1 MDLAKI
7 YAINDMSILTTKNE
21 VCNFLGKVNYVAW
34 FIVKL
39 FSMHESIFKLL
50 KKEYQIWIGCE
61 LPKGIKKKKKIKLY
75 ILNPLMLVSLTHWHF
90 VPTPQHYKKIH
101 EIDTQTTSWG
111 KMKGNSHLFPQ

>member
-39 FSMHESIFKLL
+39 FSMHEFIFKLL

-61 LPKGIKKKKKIKLY
+61 LPKGIKKKKKNQIVY
-75 ILNPLMLVSLTHWHF
+75 P
-90 VPTPQHYKKIH
+90 
-101 EIDTQTTSWG
+101 
-111 KMKGNSHLFPQ
+111 